1 MSALRLAVAYLW
13 FQRVRSLLLVVCV
26 LLVVLLPATVQI
38 LIQEYETQLRRRA
51 AETPLVVG
59 AKGSRFDLLLSSLY
73 FRGDPRE
80 LTDMAE
86 VERLRASENV
96 DAIPLH
102 FPHRVRFSDASSRE
116 ERVVVGTEFD
126 YFDFRQ
132 LRVAEGEFHA
142 RWGQAIVG
150 ANVAKRWGVR
160 PGDKITSKVGSTF
173 DLASIYP
180 LRMTVTG
187 VLAPSGTADDEVI
200 FVDIWTSWI
209 ISGIGHGHQ
218 DVTPEL
224 DPSLVLEQS
233 EHSITTSTSIFEY
246 NEITEENIDRFHF
259 HSEPDELP
267 VSAAIVLPRDF
278 DSGVKAKVHVDLAS
292 DSVQIIEPRQTLDE
306 FMEIVFRVKRF
317 FDLNF
322 GLVLVATLVFF
333 AVVVLLSIKVRER
346 ELRTLARIGCRRGKI
361 VQILGLEYLLIIGS
375 GLLVAAVAAYG
386 LSRWAIT
393 LL

>member
-1 MSALRLAVAYLW
+1 MNALRLALAYLW
-13 FQRVRSLLLVVCV
+13 FQRIRTLLLVICV
-26 LLVVLLPATVQI
+26 FLVVLLPTTVQI
-38 LIQEYETQLRRRA
+38 LIQEYEAELRRRA

-86 VERLRASENV
+86 VGRLRASENV

-102 FPHRVRFSDASSRE
+102 FPHRVRFSDASGRE

-126 YFDFRQ
+126 YFDFRR
-132 LRVAEGEFHA
+132 LRIADGEFHA

-150 ANVAKRWGVR
+150 ANVARRWGIR
-160 PGDKITSKVGSTF
+160 PGDAVTTKVGSTF
-173 DLASIYP
+173 DLASTYP

-187 VLAPSGTADDEVI
+187 ILAPSGTADDEVI

-218 DVTPEL
+218 DVTAEL
-224 DPSLVLEQS
+224 DPSLVLEKS
-233 EHSITTSTSIFEY
+233 ERSITTSTSIFEY
-246 NEITEENIDRFHF
+246 NEITDENIDRFHF
-259 HSEPDELP
+259 HSEPDQLP

-292 DSVQIIEPRQTLDE
+292 DSVQIIEPRETLDE

-322 GLVLVATLVFF
+322 GLVLAATIVFF
-333 AVVVLLSIKVRER
+333 AVVILLSIKVRER

-361 VQILGLEYLLIIGS
+361 VQILGLEYLLIVGG
-375 GLLVAAVAAYG
+375 GLLSAGLTAYA
-386 LSRWAIT
+386 LSRWVIAFI
-393 LL
+393 